1 MRNRV
6 PVSRTGGGLEA
17 RLAPSQ
23 LELLRRA
30 TEAFDVLVP
39 DPQERRFVLGEG
51 GAGLVALF
59 AVEHDPNHSLSLSAT
74 EPQLRAAHALL
85 TTLLAMVP
93 SERAFMER
101 VGFFRENAA
110 GVALGLR
117 RGVGAATPAEPDAS
131 DTSARSDGSAGS
143 REPGE

>member
-17 RLAPSQ
+17 RLTPSQ
-23 LELLRRA
+23 LELLRRS
-30 TEAFDVLVP
+30 TEAFDALVP
-39 DPQERRFVLGEG
+39 DPEQRRFVLGDG
-51 GAGLVALF
+51 GADLAALF
-59 AVEHDPNHSLSLSAT
+59 AVAHDPDHSLTLPAT
-74 EPQLRAAHALL
+74 EAQLRAAHALL

-101 VGFFRENAA
+101 VGFFRDNAA

-117 RGVGAATPAEPDAS
+117 RGVGAATAGPAEP
-131 DTSARSDGSAGS
+131 
-143 REPGE
+143 GE